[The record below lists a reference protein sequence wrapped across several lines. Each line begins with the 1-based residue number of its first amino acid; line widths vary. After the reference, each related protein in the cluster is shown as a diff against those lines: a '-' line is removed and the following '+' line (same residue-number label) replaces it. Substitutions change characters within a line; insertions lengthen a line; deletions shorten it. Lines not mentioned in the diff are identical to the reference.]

1 MLSDP
6 VVVALI
12 VAQILESCGL
22 RYLVGGSLASSIQ
35 KLAAKSDCQATR
47 GSGHAIELIP
57 EFHERFSTLK
67 HRHHGR
73 PRHLNE
79 AS

>member
-1 MLSDP
+1 MT
-6 VVVALI
+6 A
-12 VAQILESCGL
+12 
-22 RYLVGGSLASSIQ
+22 RHHRASPRR
-35 KLAAKSDCQATR
+35 AGCQAST

-57 EFHERFSTLK
+57 ELHERFSTLK
-67 HRHHGR
+67 HRHDGR